1 MKLNMN
7 KNKIVVLGRNY
18 TSLLGMIRAVGKLDC
33 EVTVIRSVNEI
44 PKKYS
49 LKNIIKSFF
58 YSNKQIEEYSK
69 YVGNF
74 LYTIESKPEYLIN
87 LLLNTFKNDK
97 DVIIIPTDDFTAS
110 TIDLYQDRLKERF
123 LFPNI
128 NNTQGE
134 ITKIMDKKIQKDI
147 AINSNLNV
155 AESYVVKVIKH
166 NYEIPDKIKYPVFTK
181 PLISFKGNKSFMKKC
196 DNESELRDILNQIAE
211 KIDCEILI
219 EQFIEIEKEYA
230 VLGYCNNNKVIMPG
244 IIEMLESGTGAHK
257 GVTLKGKVKKFS
269 QNDNLYEKLSTFMSS
284 LNFHGLFDIDLYES
298 NGKIYF
304 NELNLR
310 FGASGFAITSSGCNL
325 PKMLVDDLWH
335 KTSLSDSV
343 EINESIF
350 INEKVNLEEYIAKK
364 ISYKKFKSLYENVKI
379 TFVYDKDDKL
389 PYHIYKKMLF
399 VAKIKNL
406 FR

>member
-284 LNFHGLFDIDLYES
+284 LNFHGLFDIDLYDVRIS
-298 NGKIYF
+298 T
-304 NELNLR
+304 L
-310 FGASGFAITSSGCNL
+310 
-325 PKMLVDDLWH
+325 
-335 KTSLSDSV
+335 LS
-343 EINESIF
+343 
-350 INEKVNLEEYIAKK
+350 
-364 ISYKKFKSLYENVKI
+364 
-379 TFVYDKDDKL
+379 
-389 PYHIYKKMLF
+389 
-399 VAKIKNL
+399 
-406 FR
+406 

>member
-1 MKLNMN
+1 MS
-7 KNKIVVLGRNY
+7 KNKIVILGRNY

-58 YSNKQIEEYSK
+58 YSTKQIEEYSK
-69 YVGNF
+69 YVDNF

-134 ITKIMDKKIQKDI
+134 ITKIMDKKIQKNI
-147 AINSNLNV
+147 AINSKLNV
-155 AESYVVKVIKH
+155 AESYVIKIIKH
-166 NYEIPDKIKYPVFTK
+166 NYEIPNKIKYPVFTK
-181 PLISFKGNKSFMKKC
+181 PLISFQGNKSFMRKC
-196 DNESELRDILNQIAE
+196 NNESELRDILNQIAE
-211 KIDCEILI
+211 KTDCEILV

-230 VLGYCNNNKVIMPG
+230 ILGYCNNNKVVMPG

-257 GVTLKGKVKKFS
+257 GVTLKGKVKRFS
-269 QNDNLYEKLSTFMSS
+269 QDDILYEKLSNFMSS

-325 PKMLVDDLWH
+325 PKMLVDALWK
-335 KTSLSDSV
+335 KTSSTDIV

-350 INEKVNLEEYIAKK
+350 INEKVNLEEYVAKK
-364 ISYKKFKSLYENVKI
+364 ISYKKFKSLYEGVKI
-379 TFVYDKDDKL
+379 TFVYDEDDKS
-389 PYHIYKKMLF
+389 PYYIYKKMLF
-399 VAKIKNL
+399 IAKIKHM